1 MSGIRGERFID
12 EDGNEILTGGL
23 KAAAT
28 NKAIYGEDYYKKI
41 GQRGGMNGHTGGFAA
56 NPELARLCGKK
67 GGRIS
72 RRTGNGVTWK
82 NISSRRQE
90 IIGWIKNE
98 NKSIA
103 EISRITGIPKSSLYK
118 YVREELR
125 GIYV

>member
-28 NKAIYGEDYYKKI
+28 NKAIYGEDFYKKI
-41 GQRGGMNGHTGGFAA
+41 GQRGGMNGHTGGFAS
-56 NPELARLCGKK
+56 NPALARIAGAK

-82 NISSRRQE
+82 KINSRRQE
-90 IIGWIKNE
+90 IIGLIKDE
-98 NKSIA
+98 NKSVA

-118 YVREELR
+118 YVKEELR